1 MRESRGLLLVN
12 TGDGKGKTTAAFGLA
27 MRAVGHGMRVC
38 IIQFIKGRWHSGE
51 IQAARHFGDRMQ
63 VHVRGAGFTWQ
74 SENLDRDIAI
84 AREAWSFAAQTIAA
98 DAHEMIVLDELTYL
112 IKYGMVPE
120 EEVLGVLRSRPAHMH
135 VVVTGRDAS
144 EGLIALA
151 DTVTRM
157 EAVKHPYDEGVKAQ
171 PGVEF

>member
-1 MRESRGLLLVN
+1 MRETRGLLLVN

-51 IQAARHFGDRMQ
+51 LQAARHFGDRMQ

-84 AREAWSFAAQTIAA
+84 AREAWSFAADTIAA
-98 DAHEMIVLDELTYL
+98 DAHEMVVLDELTYL
-112 IKYGMVPE
+112 ITYGMVPE
-120 EEVLGVLRSRPAHMH
+120 EEVLGVLRARPAHMH

-157 EAVKHPYDEGVKAQ
+157 ESLKHPYDEGVKAQ

>member
-1 MRESRGLLLVN
+1 MREPRGLLLVN

-38 IIQFIKGRWHSGE
+38 VIQFIKGPWHSGE
-51 IQAARHFGDRMQ
+51 IEAARYFGDRMQ

-74 SENLDRDIAI
+74 SEDLDEDIAI
-84 AREAWSFAAQTIAA
+84 AREAWSFAADTIAA

-120 EEVLGVLRSRPAHMH
+120 HEVLAVLSSRPAHMH

>member
-38 IIQFIKGRWHSGE
+38 VIQFIKGRWHSGE
-51 IQAARHFGDRMQ
+51 IEAARHFGDRMQ

-74 SENLDRDIAI
+74 SEDLDRDIAL
-84 AREAWSFAAQTIAA
+84 AREAWSFAADTIAA

-120 EEVLGVLRSRPAHMH
+120 EEVLDVLRSRPAHMH

-157 EAVKHPYDEGVKAQ
+157 EAVKHPYDDGVKAQ